1 VNNFAVADLAK
12 LTGDGTFTMTGANQ
26 FTLDLGTAIQ
36 GQPALEAELG
46 VINDVLAPADDL
58 AGSFA
63 LAAPDFTLTGFDPF
77 TGLAAGNTRGGLLVE
92 LDTDT
97 IGMFSGQIT
106 LNARSTNARPFTM
119 DLAPI
124 TILLRGEIQPI
135 PEPATITLLISLLA
149 ILAVRR
155 R

>member
-1 VNNFAVADLAK
+1 
-12 LTGDGTFTMTGANQ
+12 
-26 FTLDLGTAIQ
+26 
-36 GQPALEAELG
+36 
-46 VINDVLAPADDL
+46 
-58 AGSFA
+58 
-63 LAAPDFTLTGFDPF
+63 
-77 TGLAAGNTRGGLLVE
+77 
-92 LDTDT
+92 
-97 IGMFSGQIT
+97 
-106 LNARSTNARPFTM
+106 M